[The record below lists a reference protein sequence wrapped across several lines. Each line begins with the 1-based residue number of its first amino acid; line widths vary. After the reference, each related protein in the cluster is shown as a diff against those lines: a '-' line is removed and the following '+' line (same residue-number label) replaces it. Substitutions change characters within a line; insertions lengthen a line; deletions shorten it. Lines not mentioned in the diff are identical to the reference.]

1 MEALIKKTKRNREY
15 STFLLPP
22 LVMYSLF
29 FVVPVLLGLCYSFT
43 DWNGFSREI
52 HFAGLANYKKLF
64 LDKQLKT
71 ACVFT
76 IKYTILLT
84 LCSISIALS
93 LALSVCSDIRFK
105 KLFRLIF
112 FFPACL
118 SLVTVGLVFNEI
130 FYQGLPQIGKT
141 LGWEWLSSNILS
153 SEKTAMYGILFVH
166 IWKNA
171 AIPFVLFVAGIEG
184 ISEDIYAPALID
196 GAGGWMRLKS
206 ITLPLLIP
214 MITVA
219 SVLSIKEGLTVF
231 DYIVVMTSGGPGG
244 STESLAFLIY
254 NNSFKHM
261 KLSYAVAQSVL
272 VFALLCIISFIQFR
286 INAKS
291 QED

>member
-1 MEALIKKTKRNREY
+1 MKSLIKKIKKNREY

-22 LVMYSLF
+22 LVLYSIF
-29 FVVPVLLGLCYSFT
+29 FVMPVLLGLCYSFT
-43 DWNGFSREI
+43 DWNGFSREM
-52 HFAGLANYKKLF
+52 HFAGLQNYKELF
-64 LDKQLKT
+64 FDKQLKT

-84 LCSISIALS
+84 ICSISIALS
-93 LALSVCSDIRFK
+93 LALAVCSEIRFK
-105 KLFRLIF
+105 KFFRLVF

-141 LGWEWLSSNILS
+141 LGWEWLSFNILS

-171 AIPFVLFVAGIEG
+171 AIPFVLFVAGVEG
-184 ISEDIYAPALID
+184 ISEDIYEAARID

-206 ITLPLLIP
+206 ITLPLLMP

-231 DYIVVMTSGGPGG
+231 DYIVVMTSGGPAG
-244 STESLAFLIY
+244 STESLAYLIY

-272 VFALLCIISFIQFR
+272 VFTLLCIISFIQFR
-286 INAKS
+286 INAKT